1 MSVII
6 TSSPEATDI
15 ALREVR
21 HVAGELGEVVDLDDG
36 VSLVDVPDPIALA
49 DAFASAPPT
58 FVRHIAPAD
67 IRVTLQGDEQDI
79 TRVAEAAESLLASLP
94 ERFLNRPHAVQ
105 VRLSYRI
112 KQPHTRYAIAAP
124 LRSSFERYGPEDVRH
139 PEVVLSVYWGTT
151 EAFLGVWPVS
161 HSLSDWAGGE
171 RRYAITPDQ
180 ISRAEFKLLEAIEVF
195 KLDLPVSGRAI
206 DFGAAPGGWTR
217 ILVQR
222 GYSVVAIDP
231 AFLDKQVV
239 DLKNVR
245 HWQGKAEEYLALQLR
260 NSQAWQRDQFD
271 LIVNDM
277 RLDARD
283 SARLMLEALPLLQ
296 PNGLA
301 IVTLKLPYANVEQVY
316 AKARSILEEGYHVIG
331 SRQLFHN
338 RSEVTVALRA
348 PAPLHVPEED

>member
-6 TSSPEATDI
+6 TSAPEATDI
-15 ALREVR
+15 ALRELR
-21 HVAGELGEVVDLDDG
+21 QVAGELGEIVDLDDG
-36 VSLVDVPDPIALA
+36 VSLVEVHDPIALA
-49 DAFASAPPT
+49 DALASSPPT
-58 FVRHIAPAD
+58 FIRHIAPAD
-67 IRVTLQGDEQDI
+67 IRVELQGDEHDI
-79 TRVAEAAESLLASLP
+79 QRVAEAAETLLAALP
-94 ERFLNRPHAVQ
+94 ERFLKRPHAVQ

-112 KQPHTRYAIAAP
+112 KQPYTRYAIAAP
-124 LRSSFERYGPEDVRH
+124 LRAHFERYGPEDVRH
-139 PEVVLSVYWGTT
+139 PEVVLSVYWGVN

-161 HSLSDWAGGE
+161 HCLSDWAGGE

-195 KLDLPVSGRAI
+195 KLDLPSSGRAL

-222 GYSVVAIDP
+222 GYSVIAVDP
-231 AFLDKQVV
+231 AYLDKQVV

-245 HWQGKAEEYLALQLR
+245 HWQGKAEEFLDLHLR
-260 NSQAWQRDQFD
+260 NKQPWQRDRFD

-283 SARLMLEALPLLQ
+283 SARLMVEAVPLLQ

-301 IVTLKLPYANVEQVY
+301 IVTLKLPYANLEQVY
-316 AKARSILEEGYHVIG
+316 LKARSILEEGYEIIG

-338 RSEVTVALRA
+338 RSEVTVALRLPSA
-348 PAPLHVPEED
+348 ARESEEH